1 MGLDNEIQLI
11 VFKLGNSVYAVDIRN
26 VREVIE
32 AKEVVKLPRAPP
44 YIEGI
49 MNLRGHVVTLVNLAE
64 ALGEDGVLGGESEVR
79 KRKVLISMD
88 GDGRNSIGFI
98 VDHVLGVL
106 RVSSREVEKP
116 PIDSGGLIK
125 GVVKRGDK
133 LIIVLD
139 LNTLLSEINL
149 TGLGGGNA

>member
-1 MGLDNEIQLI
+1 MGLGNEVQLI

-32 AKEVVKLPRAPP
+32 AKEVVRLPRAPP

-64 ALGEDGVLGGESEVR
+64 ALGEDGVLGGEEGK

-88 GDGRNSIGFI
+88 SNGRNSVGFI

-106 RVSSREVEKP
+106 RVNSSDIEKP

-125 GVVKRGDK
+125 GVVKHEGK
-133 LIIVLD
+133 LIVVLD
-139 LNTLLSEINL
+139 LNALLSEINL
-149 TGLGGGNA
+149 PGLGGERA

>member
-1 MGLDNEIQLI
+1 MGLGNEVQLI

-32 AKEVVKLPRAPP
+32 AKEVIRLPRAPP

-64 ALGEDGVLGGESEVR
+64 ALGEDGAFSGEER
-79 KRKVLISMD
+79 KKRKVLISMN
-88 GDGRNSIGFI
+88 GSTRNSVGFI
-98 VDHVLGVL
+98 VDYVLGVL
-106 RVSSREVEKP
+106 RVNSSDIEKP

-125 GVVKRGDK
+125 GVVKHEGK

-139 LNTLLSEINL
+139 LNALLSEINL
-149 TGLGGGNA
+149 PGLGGGHA

>member
-1 MGLDNEIQLI
+1 MGLSNEAQLI

-32 AKEVVKLPRAPP
+32 AKEVVRLPRAPP

-64 ALGEDGVLGGESEVR
+64 ALGEDGVLGSEEGK

-88 GDGRNSIGFI
+88 SNGRNSVGFI

-106 RVSSREVEKP
+106 RVNSSDIEKP

-125 GVVKRGDK
+125 GVVKHEGK
-133 LIIVLD
+133 LIVVLD
-139 LNTLLSEINL
+139 LNALLSEINL
-149 TGLGGGNA
+149 PGLGGERA

>member
-1 MGLDNEIQLI
+1 MGLGNEVQLI

-32 AKEVVKLPRAPP
+32 AKEVVRLPRAPP

-64 ALGEDGVLGGESEVR
+64 ALGEDGAFSSEEGK

-88 GDGRNSIGFI
+88 SNERNSVGFI

-106 RVSSREVEKP
+106 RVNSSDIEKP

-125 GVVKRGDK
+125 GVVKHEGK
-133 LIIVLD
+133 LIVVLD
-139 LNTLLSEINL
+139 LNALLSEINL
-149 TGLGGGNA
+149 PGLGGEHT